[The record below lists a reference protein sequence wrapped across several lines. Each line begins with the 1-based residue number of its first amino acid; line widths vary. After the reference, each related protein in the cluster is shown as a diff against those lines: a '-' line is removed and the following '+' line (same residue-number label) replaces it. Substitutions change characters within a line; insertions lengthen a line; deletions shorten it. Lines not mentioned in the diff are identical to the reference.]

1 MQNVGE
7 NYFYQVS
14 QEFNASVPDLLKKGC
29 FCYDYC
35 DSLENSKKSYLSKIN
50 FIIHWIIMQLVI
62 KIINIILMFGNLL
75 KWTLWKIIMTFT

>member
-1 MQNVGE
+1 MQNLGE

-62 KIINIILMFGNLL
+62 KIINIIFMFGNLL
-75 KWTLWKIIMTFT
+75 KWTLWKIIMRCT